1 MKKVA
6 LVTIGNELLAG
17 KILNSNSS
25 FLAQKFNEYGFRVSS
40 ILSIADDKEII
51 KHEVGRLLDEND
63 LVVVSGGLGPTDDD
77 ITVESIAG
85 LLDKNL
91 ILDEKSF
98 SKLQS
103 LFRARNISLS
113 KDNEKQAMIIEGS
126 TVILNTEGLAPGSLI
141 PVNNGKHLLLLPA
154 VPRELRA
161 IVSSD
166 EAKNVLGVSPHHDAI
181 ITFKIFKV
189 LGISESRINELIRAP
204 LARAGDVEFG
214 SYPQDDS
221 IHVHLTG
228 KGKNTEECRILYKT
242 LIESI
247 RKILKNNI
255 YAEDDETVESLV
267 IKNLAAGKKSIFVIE
282 EFTGGL
288 VSYNLIRM
296 PGASCC
302 YRGGMIIY
310 DAESIGDLGISRQ
323 EYDTHGTASEYFV
336 KKAALHMKTIK
347 GVDLCLCVCG
357 QTGPDSSTDAYPA
370 GTTYIALAA
379 DTGVF
384 ANKFVVSGK
393 REMAQKRSS
402 LLALHMVNLYVTNKP
417 LAIVTQ

>member
-1 MKKVA
+1 MKNVA

-17 KILNSNSS
+17 KILNSNAS

-51 KHEVGRLLDEND
+51 KHEIGRLLHEND

-77 ITVESIAG
+77 ITVESIAE
-85 LLDKNL
+85 LLGKKL
-91 ILDEKSF
+91 ALDEKAF
-98 SKLQS
+98 SKVQS
-103 LFRARNISLS
+103 LFQARNIPMT
-113 KDNEKQAMIIEGS
+113 KDNEKQAMIVEGS
-126 TVILNTEGLAPGSLI
+126 TVIPNAEGLAPGSLI
-141 PVNNGKHLLLLPA
+141 TTNDGKQLMLLPA
-154 VPRELRA
+154 VPRELRS

-166 EAKNVLGVSPHHDAI
+166 KAKTVLGVSPHHDAI

-189 LGISESRINELIRAP
+189 LGIAESRINELIRAP
-204 LARAGDVEFG
+204 LALAGDVGFG

-221 IHVHLTG
+221 IHIHLTG
-228 KGKNTEECRILYKT
+228 KGKNTEECRIQYKT

-247 RKILKNNI
+247 RKILNNNI

-267 IKNLAAGKKSIFVIE
+267 VKNLAAGNKSLFVIE
-282 EFTGGL
+282 EYTGGL
-288 VSYNLIRM
+288 VSYNLIKM

-310 DAESIGDLGISRQ
+310 NTESIGDLGISRQ
-323 EYDTHGTASEYFV
+323 EYDTYGAVSEYFV
-336 KKAALHMKTIK
+336 KKAAMHMKTKK

-357 QTGPDSSTDAYPA
+357 QAGPDSSTNDYPA
-370 GTTYIALAA
+370 GITYIALAA

-384 ANKFVVSGK
+384 ANKFIVSGK

-417 LAIVTQ
+417 LAPATI